1 METEVSRIV
10 AALLRRYRPV
20 IAEHGVE
27 SARRE
32 MGYFRLV
39 MMEASDFDP
48 VLDAPAIRAY
58 EIAEGLLFGRETGGR
73 EASGSGV

>member
-1 METEVSRIV
+1 MMEKCERVSSIRTV
-10 AALLRRYRPV
+10 VALLRRYRPV
-20 IAEHGVE
+20 IAEHGAE

-39 MMEASDFDP
+39 MMEASDRDP

-58 EIAEGLLFGRETGGR
+58 EIAEGLLFGNEPSRR
-73 EASGSGV
+73 